1 MLGKT
6 HRAFAFAT
14 SAAVLVAVHSGIQ
27 TEEIALGHSLLLQ
40 TALHTG
46 AILSST
52 APDIDQGFG
61 LGQHRGISHSIW
73 IVLLLAYI
81 TYRIQAINTY
91 VYVFGVGCVI
101 GYLSHLIGD
110 AFSIAGIAWFYP
122 IQRYERYASG
132 AFYVKGFRG
141 PFIPL
146 YHVGDKTFSFMPI
159 LWWMIGCGLWIA
171 AIWQIFNRCVIT
183 W

>member
-46 AILSST
+46 AILFST

-61 LGQHRGISHSIW
+61 LGQHRG
-73 IVLLLAYI
+73 
-81 TYRIQAINTY
+81 
-91 VYVFGVGCVI
+91 
-101 GYLSHLIGD
+101 
-110 AFSIAGIAWFYP
+110 
-122 IQRYERYASG
+122 G

>member
-14 SAAVLVAVHSGIQ
+14 SAAVLVAVHSGIH
-27 TEEIALGHSLLLQ
+27 TEEISLGQSLLSQ

-46 AILSST
+46 AILFST
-52 APDIDQGFG
+52 VPDIDRGFG
-61 LGQHRGISHSIW
+61 PGQHRGIIHSIW
-73 IVLLLAYI
+73 VVLLLAYV
-81 TYRIQAINTY
+81 TYRIRIINPY
-91 VYVFGVGCVI
+91 VYMFGLGATI

-122 IQRYERYASG
+122 IQQYERYASG
-132 AFYVKGFRG
+132 AFHVKGFRG

-146 YHVGDKTFSFMPI
+146 YRVGDKTFSFMPG
-159 LWWMIGCGLWIA
+159 LWWVIGFGLWLV
-171 AIWQIFNRCVIT
+171 AIWLLLNGCVIT